1 MKTVFLV
8 LLCAGALAAQTVET
22 AEAKFKN
29 IQVFKGQPASDLIP
43 LMALMSGSL
52 GVNCAFCHNPPK
64 FESDEKKEKET
75 ARKMVT
81 MTLAINETQFGGKQ
95 VVSCNT
101 CHNGSEHPHRV
112 PSMANAMWNHPPE
125 PATKP
130 TLPSPVDLEAK
141 FAAALGDKDAL
152 EKLQSRVIT
161 GEAAPS
167 RGPAGPFQITLA
179 ADGEP
184 KLDTK
189 MHLPPEALRP
199 LAETFQIARH
209 ISHPPDP
216 SKYRVRGIEDVRGH
230 QAYVMDVNPQGSPVD
245 RFYVD
250 TSTGLVLRH
259 HRETKLLLGL
269 LPEEYDYD
277 DYREVNGVKTPYSVT
292 WSRPDTRIVFKLT
305 EVK

>member
-8 LLCAGALAAQTVET
+8 ALCAGALAAQTVET

-29 IQVFKGQPASDLIP
+29 IQVFKGQPAADLIP
-43 LMALMSGSL
+43 LMSLMSGSL
-52 GVNCAFCHNPPK
+52 GVSCGFCHNMEK

-81 MTLAINETQFGGKQ
+81 MTLAINETQFAGKQ

-112 PSMANAMWNHPPE
+112 PSIANAAYNHAPE

-130 TLPSPVDLEAK
+130 TLPSPADIEAK
-141 FAAALGDKDAL
+141 FASALGDKDAL
-152 EKLQSRVIT
+152 EKLKSRVIT
-161 GEAAPS
+161 GEAVPN
-167 RGPAGPFQITLA
+167 RGPSGPFQLTLT
-179 ADGEP
+179 DEEP
-184 KLDTK
+184 KLDSK
-189 MHLPPEALRP
+189 MRLPPQALRS
-199 LAETFQIARH
+199 LAEIFQISQH

-250 TSTGLVLRH
+250 TSTGLMLRH
-259 HRETKLLLGL
+259 HRETKTLLGM

-277 DYREVNGVKTPYSVT
+277 DYRAVNGVKTPYSVT